1 MTKKRQIVR
10 INIEDERICL
20 KSLLKAQHSFFNES
34 KRAGVLQQQKWR
46 LNGLCEKLM
55 HQER

>member
-1 MTKKRQIVR
+1 MTKERQIVR
-10 INIEDERICL
+10 INTEDERICL
-20 KSLLKAQHSFFNES
+20 RSLLKAQHSFFNES